1 MSQMKTVKTETD
13 LQSSMES
20 RLQRVLRKS
29 SELVAK
35 TKSRAAESVEL
46 ATVKVAA
53 VKVQAV
59 ESVGS
64 VKQRIIENVN
74 QTAQKAHSLTA
85 ATLEQAMALKATA
98 GTSYMK
104 LRSDGM
110 RAWVAENWRI
120 AAGMTASAVRSV
132 REAANSQCCRAVTA
146 ASDATKTCKE
156 AVRSHMAALLATS
169 KKTLE
174 TAKAKAIKAS
184 TTAKTVAKNGHVQ
197 ATAVGVAGGAAAVGA
212 SGMAAGG
219 ALGAVVGLV
228 PALFTFGM
236 SIPVGA
242 ALGAGA
248 GLAAGATV
256 GAVSGGAAGYGVYAK
271 KDKIKELKSG
281 TITKVSSGVEL
292 VQLKAFE
299 SADYIKDKAASARAK
314 ASASAEYVTRRLT
327 TRG

>member
-59 ESVGS
+59 ERVSN
-64 VKQRIIENVN
+64 VKQRITERVN
-74 QTAQKAHSLTA
+74 QTIQKAHSLKA
-85 ATLEQAMALKATA
+85 ATAEQAIALKAAA
-98 GTSYMK
+98 GASYEK

-156 AVRSHMAALLATS
+156 AVRSRMTALLANS

-174 TAKAKAIKAS
+174 TAKVKAINAS
-184 TTAKTVAKNGHVQ
+184 TTAKTIAKNGHVQ

-271 KDKIKELKSG
+271 KDKIVELKSG
-281 TITKVSSGVEL
+281 TITKVSSGMEL
-292 VQLKAFE
+292 VKLKAAE
-299 SADYIKDKAASARAK
+299 SADYVKDKAASARAK